1 MFYLYLIIN
10 RLTKINCEKVFQ
22 NENLWRMKLSL
33 SKFISIDFLIE

>member
-1 MFYLYLIIN
+1 MFYFILNIR
-10 RLTKINCEKVFQ
+10 RLTKFNHLKVFR